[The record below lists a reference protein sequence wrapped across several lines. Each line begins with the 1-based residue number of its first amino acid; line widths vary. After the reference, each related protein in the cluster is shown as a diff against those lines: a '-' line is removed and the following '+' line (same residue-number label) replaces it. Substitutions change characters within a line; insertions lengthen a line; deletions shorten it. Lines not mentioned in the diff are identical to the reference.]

1 MLKFFK
7 NKWFRIPYT
16 ILLYAFSIYGFF
28 LTVSYFAMK
37 YEWTKDEGMIDSNNR
52 YFQNMDSKYNQSYKL
67 DSISIKK
74 NRYKALN
81 RIILLN
87 EFYPLNAKYIL
98 DAYTRNQDEKL
109 ALQMLDAVDLKL
121 KSNNEYKI
129 AVQQLNNRK
138 INKQKTSSRSAF
150 EWMNLG
156 AWKAFTVAV
165 KRDRE
170 SIDSVAKVT
179 GVESRLIVSCLAGEQ
194 IRMFNSRRQSFKK
207 YISPLQSLV
216 LETNLSYGVTGIK
229 VNTAINIEKYLKDPN
244 SVYYLG
250 KKFEHLLD
258 YDSSKTYGNALNG
271 KQSMRIRRLVQYK
284 DHFYS
289 YLYAAIFMKQIKMQ
303 WERAGYP
310 LDNRPEILASL
321 FNLGFRKSVPKKD
334 PAVGGSNY
342 LVGES
347 MYTFGAVAFE
357 FYYSGELLDVFPYQ
371 KKHFDWDTN

>member
-1 MLKFFK
+1 
-7 NKWFRIPYT
+7 
-16 ILLYAFSIYGFF
+16 
-28 LTVSYFAMK
+28 
-37 YEWTKDEGMIDSNNR
+37 
-52 YFQNMDSKYNQSYKL
+52 
-67 DSISIKK
+67 
-74 NRYKALN
+74 
-81 RIILLN
+81 
-87 EFYPLNAKYIL
+87 
-98 DAYTRNQDEKL
+98 
-109 ALQMLDAVDLKL
+109 
-121 KSNNEYKI
+121 
-129 AVQQLNNRK
+129 
-138 INKQKTSSRSAF
+138 
-150 EWMNLG
+150 
-156 AWKAFTVAV
+156 
-165 KRDRE
+165 
-170 SIDSVAKVT
+170 
-179 GVESRLIVSCLAGEQ
+179 
-194 IRMFNSRRQSFKK
+194 MFNSRRQSFKK

-271 KQSMRIRRLVQYK
+271 KQSMRIKRLVQYK

-357 FYYSGELLDVFPYQ
+357 FYYSGELLDVFPYE